1 MTESP
6 SETASSNRLLAMLP
20 RATTQRILP
29 SMVRVGLPLQTRL
42 LASGLAHDAIYFPLD
57 ALVVLTHTDEHART
71 AGVAFTGCDG
81 VVGAGLLLGSR
92 VSINDASVVM
102 E

>member
-1 MTESP
+1 MIESP

-57 ALVVLTHTDEHART
+57 ALVVLTHTDEHAPVFSQRLRQ
-71 AGVAFTGCDG
+71 AVVLVSAHGDG
-81 VVGAGLLLGSR
+81 HVRQFEKL
-92 VSINDASVVM
+92 
-102 E
+102 

>member
-1 MTESP
+1 MIESP

-20 RATTQRILP
+20 RATMQRILP

-42 LASGLAHDAIYFPLD
+42 LASGLAYDAIYFPLD

-71 AGVAFTGCDG
+71 AGIARPPLRWRGLRLSSISTTG
-81 VVGAGLLLGSR
+81 LHR
-92 VSINDASVVM
+92 R
-102 E
+102 

>member
-1 MTESP
+1 MIESP

-20 RATTQRILP
+20 RATMQRILP

-57 ALVVLTHTDEHART
+57 ALVVLTHTDERAHGRRRIHRLRRRRRC
-71 AGVAFTGCDG
+71 G
-81 VVGAGLLLGSR
+81 
-92 VSINDASVVM
+92 IASGQPRKHP
-102 E
+102 